1 MSTERFKI
9 KLIILIKIAFVFFA
23 PDITTRI
30 FRNIGELET
39 VILAVLL
46 HVLPKD
52 KALYL
57 VQNP

>member
-52 KALYL
+52 KAL
-57 VQNP
+57 